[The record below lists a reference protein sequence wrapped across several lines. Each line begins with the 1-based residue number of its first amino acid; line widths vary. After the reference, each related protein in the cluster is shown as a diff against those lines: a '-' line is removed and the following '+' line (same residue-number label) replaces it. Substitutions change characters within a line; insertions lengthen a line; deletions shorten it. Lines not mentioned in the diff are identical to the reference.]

1 MIVLRTLYENVSC
14 DKSMFPKVMITIL
27 TLANERCYCQ
37 IQRNQRRSMGDDVDQ
52 SPADRTMN
60 ANRRYKCRSC
70 IVGESHPYLCRHC
83 VLGREDAAF
92 SCRRCSI
99 GTVTPQWTAADTP
112 FNCRGCR
119 STGGATSATTAKST
133 DRFCLGSLC
142 TDSCEAAII
151 KLDLFIEIDTC
162 DEYLHNFKCG
172 DVFRYVQLIGKAC
185 VNW

>member
-1 MIVLRTLYENVSC
+1 
-14 DKSMFPKVMITIL
+14 MITIL
-27 TLANERCYCQ
+27 SLASKQCSGQSSER
-37 IQRNQRRSMGDDVDQ
+37 NPSGSMDD
-52 SPADRTMN
+52 PRYNTK
-60 ANRRYKCRSC
+60 NRRYNCENC

-83 VLGREDAAF
+83 VLGREDAAY

-99 GTVTPQWTAADTP
+99 GTVTPQSTASDTP

-119 STGGATSATTAKST
+119 STGATSATTTTAKST
-133 DRFCLGSLC
+133 DSFCIGSLC

>member
-1 MIVLRTLYENVSC
+1 
-14 DKSMFPKVMITIL
+14 MITIL
-27 TLANERCYCQ
+27 TLASERCSSQ
-37 IQRNQRRSMGDDVDQ
+37 SGRNS
-52 SPADRTMN
+52 N
-60 ANRRYKCRSC
+60 KRRYKCGNC
-70 IVGESHPYLCRHC
+70 IIGDSQPYLCRHC
-83 VLGREDAAF
+83 VLGREEAAY

-119 STGGATSATTAKST
+119 STGATSATTAKST
-133 DRFCLGSLC
+133 DRVCLGSLC
-142 TDSCEAAII
+142 TDGCEAAIK

>member
-1 MIVLRTLYENVSC
+1 
-14 DKSMFPKVMITIL
+14 MITIM
-27 TLANERCYCQ
+27 TLVGERCY
-37 IQRNQRRSMGDDVDQ
+37 SQ
-52 SPADRTMN
+52 SGRN
-60 ANRRYKCRSC
+60 ANRRRYKCGNC
-70 IVGESHPYLCRHC
+70 IIGETHPYLCRHC

-99 GTVTPQWTAADTP
+99 GTVTPQWTATDTP

-119 STGGATSATTAKST
+119 STGASATSATTAKST

-142 TDSCEAAII
+142 TDSCEAAIV

>member
-1 MIVLRTLYENVSC
+1 
-14 DKSMFPKVMITIL
+14 MITIL
-27 TLANERCYCQ
+27 TLASEHCSSRSG
-37 IQRNQRRSMGDDVDQ
+37 RN
-52 SPADRTMN
+52 ADR
-60 ANRRYKCRSC
+60 RRYKCGNC
-70 IVGESHPYLCRHC
+70 IVGESQPYFCRHC

-119 STGGATSATTAKST
+119 STGATSATTAKST

-172 DVFRYVQLIGKAC
+172 DVFRHIQLIGKAC

>member
-1 MIVLRTLYENVSC
+1 
-14 DKSMFPKVMITIL
+14 MITIL
-27 TLANERCYCQ
+27 TLANEQCYSQ
-37 IQRNQRRSMGDDVDQ
+37 IQRNQRGSMGDDVDQ
-52 SPADRTMN
+52 SPTDRTMN

-70 IVGESHPYLCRHC
+70 IVGKSHPYLCRHC
-83 VLGREDAAF
+83 VQGREDAAF

-99 GTVTPQWTAADTP
+99 GTVTPQSTATDTP

-119 STGGATSATTAKST
+119 STGATSATTAKST

>member
-1 MIVLRTLYENVSC
+1 
-14 DKSMFPKVMITIL
+14 MITIL
-27 TLANERCYCQ
+27 TLANEQCYSQ
-37 IQRNQRRSMGDDVDQ
+37 IQRNERGSMGDDVDQ

-60 ANRRYKCRSC
+60 ANRRYKCTSC
-70 IVGESHPYLCRHC
+70 IVGDSHPYLCRHC

-99 GTVTPQWTAADTP
+99 GTVTPQSTATDTP

-142 TDSCEAAII
+142 TDSCEAAIK

>member
-1 MIVLRTLYENVSC
+1 
-14 DKSMFPKVMITIL
+14 MITIL
-27 TLANERCYCQ
+27 TLANEQCYSQ
-37 IQRNQRRSMGDDVDQ
+37 IQRNQRGSMGDDVDQ
-52 SPADRTMN
+52 SPTDRTMN

-70 IVGESHPYLCRHC
+70 IVGKSHPYLCRHC

-99 GTVTPQWTAADTP
+99 GTVTPQSTATDTP

>member
-1 MIVLRTLYENVSC
+1 
-14 DKSMFPKVMITIL
+14 MITIL
-27 TLANERCYCQ
+27 TLANERCYSQ

-52 SPADRTMN
+52 SPTDRTMN

-119 STGGATSATTAKST
+119 SKKLKYGDIKTAAKQI
-133 DRFCLGSLC
+133 FVY
-142 TDSCEAAII
+142 EAN
-151 KLDLFIEIDTC
+151 L
-162 DEYLHNFKCG
+162 
-172 DVFRYVQLIGKAC
+172 
-185 VNW
+185 

>member
-1 MIVLRTLYENVSC
+1 
-14 DKSMFPKVMITIL
+14 MITIL
-27 TLANERCYCQ
+27 TLANEQCYSQ

-52 SPADRTMN
+52 SPTDRTMN
-60 ANRRYKCRSC
+60 ANRRKYKCGNC
-70 IVGESHPYLCRHC
+70 IIGDSQPYLCRHC

-92 SCRRCSI
+92 SCRHCSI

-119 STGGATSATTAKST
+119 STGASTTSATTAKST

-172 DVFRYVQLIGKAC
+172 DVFRHIQLIGKAC

>member
-1 MIVLRTLYENVSC
+1 MSC

-37 IQRNQRRSMGDDVDQ
+37 IQRNQRGS
-52 SPADRTMN
+52 MN
-60 ANRRYKCRSC
+60 ANRRYKCGSC

-99 GTVTPQWTAADTP
+99 GTVTPQSTATDTP

-119 STGGATSATTAKST
+119 STGATSATTTTAKST
-133 DRFCLGSLC
+133 DSFCIGSLC